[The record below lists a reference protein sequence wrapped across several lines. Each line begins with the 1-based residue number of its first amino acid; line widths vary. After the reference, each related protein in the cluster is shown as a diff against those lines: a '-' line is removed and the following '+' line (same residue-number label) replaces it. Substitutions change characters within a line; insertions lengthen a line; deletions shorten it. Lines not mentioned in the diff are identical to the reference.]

1 MVPILPLRLA
11 SASHLPLAGEDQKT
25 RQTPDCSA
33 ASQYRWCNDRH
44 SLTARSMVR
53 VRLNL
58 PSSEGRV
65 ARWLVAFMTLGF
77 VALAAAAI
85 AIGWITVRN
94 RIYTAEILHTQD
106 VRQAVATLH
115 SQMEQSETAR
125 RGYLLTGM
133 PLFSAAYAR
142 SAGNL
147 APSIATLRRLTS
159 DNPDQIARLDL
170 IEPRFV
176 RLRALRAQ
184 SMALVAGGRIAEA
197 QRRFAVDASVPLM
210 RGIRYRLQAMAA
222 DEVRLLAIRSARQQ
236 QTSALFLSVAG
247 LAAALLL
254 VVAILAILVIRRYTT
269 DLATSRDSL
278 RDLNETLEEQ
288 VTERTADLS
297 RANEEI
303 QRFAYIVSHDLR
315 SPLVNVM
322 GFTAELS
329 TAAGPLAELVD
340 RAEAEA
346 PHILTEDARLAA
358 REDLPEAIGFIRTST
373 QKMDRLINAI
383 LKLSREGRRT
393 IAPEPVDPA
402 QLVDTIIGSIQHV
415 IDDRGAVVRV
425 ERPIPAVVTD
435 RLALEQILS
444 NLIEN
449 ATKYL
454 KPGRPGEIVVTG
466 HKERNRVILSVIDN
480 GRGIDP
486 RDHQRVFDLFRRSG
500 AQDQPGEGIG
510 LAHVRALA
518 YRLGGTIDV
527 QSTLGDGATF
537 RLNLPTEL
545 SIQDIKA

>member
-1 MVPILPLRLA
+1 
-11 SASHLPLAGEDQKT
+11 
-25 RQTPDCSA
+25 
-33 ASQYRWCNDRH
+33 
-44 SLTARSMVR
+44 MVR
-53 VRLNL
+53 ARLKL

-77 VALAAAAI
+77 VALAAAAV
-85 AIGWITVRN
+85 AIGWITIRN
-94 RIYTAEILHTQD
+94 QAYTAEILHTQD
-106 VRQAVATLH
+106 VRQAIATLQI
-115 SQMEQSETAR
+115 QMEQTETAR
-125 RGYLLTGM
+125 RGYILTGQ
-133 PLFSAAYAR
+133 PLFATAYAR
-142 SAGNL
+142 TAGNL
-147 APSIATLRRLTS
+147 EPSILTLRTLTI
-159 DNPDQIARLDL
+159 DNPRQTARLDL
-170 IEPRFV
+170 IQPRFA
-176 RLRALRAQ
+176 RLLGLRTQ
-184 SMALVAGGRIAEA
+184 SMTLVAAGRIAEA

-222 DEVRLLAIRSARQQ
+222 DEVRLLAIRTGRQQ
-236 QTSALFLSVAG
+236 RSSMLFLSAAG
-247 LAAALLL
+247 IAVALLL
-254 VVAILAILVIRRYTT
+254 LVAILAVLLIRRYTA
-269 DLATSRDSL
+269 DLAGSRNSL
-278 RDLNETLEEQ
+278 RDLNETLEDQ
-288 VTERTADLS
+288 VAVRTADLS

-322 GFTAELS
+322 GFTAELA
-329 TAAGPLAELVD
+329 TAATPLAELVD

-393 IAPEPVDPA
+393 IAPEHIDPA
-402 QLVDTIIGSIQHV
+402 QLVEAIIGSIQHI
-415 IDDRGAVVRV
+415 IDDRGATVRV
-425 ERPIPAVVTD
+425 ERPMPAIITD

-454 KPGRPGEIVVTG
+454 KPGRPGEIVVRG
-466 HKERNRVILSVIDN
+466 EAERGRVILSVVDN

-537 RLNLPTEL
+537 RLNLPTHMT
-545 SIQDIKA
+545 IQDAA

>member
-1 MVPILPLRLA
+1 
-11 SASHLPLAGEDQKT
+11 
-25 RQTPDCSA
+25 
-33 ASQYRWCNDRH
+33 
-44 SLTARSMVR
+44 MVR
-53 VRLNL
+53 ARLKL

-77 VALAAAAI
+77 IALAAAAI

-94 RIYTAEILHTQD
+94 RAYTAEILHTQD
-106 VRQAVATLH
+106 VRQAIATLQV
-115 SQMEQSETAR
+115 QMEQSETAR
-125 RGYLLTGM
+125 RGYLLAGK
-133 PLFSAAYAR
+133 PLFAAAYAR
-142 SAGNL
+142 TAGNL
-147 APSIATLRRLTS
+147 VPSIRKLRHLTR
-159 DNPDQIARLDL
+159 DNPRQVARLDL
-170 IEPRFV
+170 IQPRFV
-176 RLRALRAQ
+176 RLRALRTG
-184 SMALVAGGRIAEA
+184 SMALVAAGRTVEA

-210 RGIRYRLQAMAA
+210 RSIRYRLQAMAA
-222 DEVRLLAIRSARQQ
+222 DEVRLLAVRTERQER
-236 QTSALFLSVAG
+236 TSALFLSVAG

-254 VVAILAILVIRRYTT
+254 VVAILAVLLIRRYTA
-269 DLATSRDSL
+269 DLARSRNSL

-288 VTERTADLS
+288 VVERTADLS

-322 GFTAELS
+322 GFTAEL
-329 TAAGPLAELVD
+329 AAATVPLSELVD
-340 RAEAEA
+340 RAEADA
-346 PHILTEDARLAA
+346 PQILTEDARLAA

-383 LKLSREGRRT
+383 LKLAREGRRT
-393 IAPEPVDPA
+393 IAPEHIDPA
-402 QLVDTIIGSIQHV
+402 QLVDAIIGSMQHIV
-415 IDDRGAVVRV
+415 DDRGAVVHV
-425 ERPIPAVVTD
+425 ERPMPAIVTD

-454 KPGRPGEIVVTG
+454 HPGRPGEITVKGQT
-466 HKERNRVILSVIDN
+466 ERGRVILSVVDN

-537 RLNLPTEL
+537 RLNLPAHMT
-545 SIQDIKA
+545 IQDAA

>member
-1 MVPILPLRLA
+1 
-11 SASHLPLAGEDQKT
+11 
-25 RQTPDCSA
+25 
-33 ASQYRWCNDRH
+33 
-44 SLTARSMVR
+44 MVR

-94 RIYTAEILHTQD
+94 RTYTAEILHTQD

-133 PLFSAAYAR
+133 PLFSDAYAR

-147 APSIATLRRLTS
+147 APSIATLRRLTA
-159 DNPDQIARLDL
+159 DNPAQIARLDL

-184 SMALVAGGRIAEA
+184 SMALVAGGRLAEA

-222 DEVRLLAIRSARQQ
+222 DEVRLLAIRSGRQQ

-247 LAAALLL
+247 LAAILLL
-254 VVAILAILVIRRYTT
+254 VVAILAILVIRRYTA

-322 GFTAELS
+322 GFTAELA

-393 IAPEPVDPA
+393 IAPEHVDPA

-500 AQDQPGEGIG
+500 QQDQPGEGIG